1 MSDVTRLCIYL
12 QPPLFALAQANR
24 SRVIQ
29 RITMAMAW
37 RGVECE
43 LRPNTPAA
51 RNIAELEGERRIYQQ
66 GGAVIPG
73 ALLLRPC
80 HSEPFWQIEASVD
93 PWSWSATQARFEPG
107 TVDPDAARQFLM
119 YRRRRL
125 FGRRDRRLEGFV
137 AVPISGR
144 LARRRDHQAMST
156 LDMMDALRGMEP
168 DRDILLTVEPDDSP
182 SPADQEALR
191 QVLRRHKGVRLVSRS
206 ATDLLARCDYVVTQD
221 SALTLDGFFMEKP
234 SVLFAKAEFHHIA
247 GSVPRDGIGRAF
259 DIARSAPPDYARYL
273 HWYLR
278 GQMIDVGADD
288 AEQAI
293 LARLRVLRW
302 DI

>member
-1 MSDVTRLCIYL
+1 MSDVTHLSIYL
-12 QPPLFALAQANR
+12 EAPLLAQAGR
-24 SRVIQ
+24 SRVLQ
-29 RITMAMAW
+29 RIAMAMAW

-43 LRPNTPAA
+43 LRPNTAAA
-51 RNIAELEGERRIYQQ
+51 RRIAERTGERRIYQQ
-66 GGAVIPG
+66 GGAEIPG
-73 ALLLRPC
+73 ALMLRLC
-80 HSEPFWQIEASVD
+80 HSEPFWQIEASGD
-93 PWSWSATQARFEPG
+93 PWSWSATQARFEPE

-125 FGRRDRRLEGFV
+125 FGRRERRLEGFV
-137 AVPISGR
+137 AAPISGR
-144 LARRRDHQAMST
+144 LARRRDHQVMST
-156 LDMMDALRGMEP
+156 LDMVDALREMEP
-168 DRDILLTVEPDDSP
+168 DRDVLLTVEQEGTL

-191 QVLRRHKGVRLVSRS
+191 HVLRRHKGVRLVSRS

-221 SALTLDGFFMEKP
+221 SALTLDSFFMEKP
-234 SVLFAKAEFHHIA
+234 AVLFARAEFHHIA

-259 DIARSAPPDYARYL
+259 DAVRSAPPDYARYL
-273 HWYLR
+273 YWYLR
-278 GQMIDVGADD
+278 GQMIDVGAED